1 MEQLVNLLYT
11 ELLKLKRSNMFLISI
26 IGAGVAPFLVVVAS
40 YIHIKPNS
48 QLRLFGSIN
57 YSLKLTYTLL

>member
-40 YIHIKPNS
+40 YIHIKQKS

-57 YSLKLTYTLL
+57 YSLMLTYILL

>member
-40 YIHIKPNS
+40 YIHIKQNS
-48 QLRLFGSIN
+48 QLQLFGSIN
-57 YSLKLTYTLL
+57 YLLTLTYILL